1 MFKEKDKI
9 KDGKIAGKGAL
20 NGIKVL
26 DLTRYLSGPQTTL
39 FLGALGAEV
48 LKIDD
53 PHQGD
58 PVRNS
63 PPFFGKDGVSMS
75 KSSPLDIGIAY
86 LKRAR
91 SKKSIELD
99 LKSEDGI
106 NTFMRLAEK
115 ADVIVENFRVGVT
128 KRLKID
134 YEQLKS
140 KNPKIIYCS
149 ITGFGA
155 TGPDASKKAFDAT
168 VQAASGLMSIT
179 GEPDG
184 LPMKIGSSMAD
195 TIAGTFAFS
204 GILASLFR
212 REKTGLGE
220 YIDVSMTDCL
230 ISLLYD
236 EPWDCFEALG
246 LKKRQGNRIMRFSPF
261 NCYAGKDGTVVLG
274 AASEKDWISIL
285 RMIGQA
291 DLQYED
297 KFSSISK
304 RIENNSEIDTII
316 SIWTSTRSVDEI
328 ARLCENYEIPC
339 HPVND
344 IAQIADCKQ
353 IADRETLTPLPH
365 PYFETSSI
373 SSAANSR
380 LKNDSNND
388 MQYSSSFLCFSAKRL
403 PINDGVVS
411 KIFRGPR
418 NI

>member
-1 MFKEKDKI
+1 MFRETDAI
-9 KDGKIAGKGAL
+9 KDGKIADKGAL
-20 NGIKVL
+20 SGIKVL

-48 LKIDD
+48 LKIDN

-75 KSSPLDIGIAY
+75 KASPLDIGIAY

-236 EPWDCFEALG
+236 EPWDCFTALG

-344 IAQIADCKQ
+344 IAQIADWKQ
-353 IADRETLTPLPH
+353 IADREILAPLPH
-365 PYFETSSI
+365 PYFTNMKGPL
-373 SSAANSR
+373 AANFPIKFSGSKVT
-380 LKNDSNND
+380 LDNPAPKPNEHFKEVMESWL
-388 MQYSSSFLCFSAKRL
+388 SS
-403 PINDGVVS
+403 
-411 KIFRGPR
+411 
-418 NI
+418 

>member
-1 MFKEKDKI
+1 MFRETDAI
-9 KDGKIAGKGAL
+9 KDGKIADKGAL
-20 NGIKVL
+20 SGIKVL

-48 LKIDD
+48 LKIDN

-75 KSSPLDIGIAY
+75 KASPLDIGIAY

-155 TGPDASKKAFDAT
+155 TGPDAYKKAFDAT

-236 EPWDCFEALG
+236 EPWDCFTALG

-261 NCYAGKDGTVVLG
+261 NCYAGKDGSVVLG

-344 IAQIADCKQ
+344 IAQIADWKQ
-353 IADRETLTPLPH
+353 IADREILTPLPH
-365 PYFETSSI
+365 PYFTNMKGPL
-373 SSAANSR
+373 AANFPIKFSGSKVT
-380 LKNDSNND
+380 LDNPAPKPNEHFKEVMESWL
-388 MQYSSSFLCFSAKRL
+388 SS
-403 PINDGVVS
+403 
-411 KIFRGPR
+411 
-418 NI
+418 

>member
-1 MFKEKDKI
+1 MFRETDAI
-9 KDGKIAGKGAL
+9 KDGKIADKGAL
-20 NGIKVL
+20 SGIKVL

-48 LKIDD
+48 LKIDN

-75 KSSPLDIGIAY
+75 KASPLDIGIAY

-274 AASEKDWISIL
+274 AASEKDWVSIL
-285 RMIGQA
+285 RMIGQS

-344 IAQIADCKQ
+344 IAQIANWKQ
-353 IADRETLTPLPH
+353 IADREILTPLPH
-365 PYFETSSI
+365 PYFTNMKGPL
-373 SSAANSR
+373 AANFPIKFSGSKVT
-380 LKNDSNND
+380 LDNPAPKPNEHFKEVMESWL
-388 MQYSSSFLCFSAKRL
+388 SS
-403 PINDGVVS
+403 
-411 KIFRGPR
+411 
-418 NI
+418 

>member
-1 MFKEKDKI
+1 MFRETDAI
-9 KDGKIAGKGAL
+9 KDGKIADKGAL
-20 NGIKVL
+20 SGIKVL

-48 LKIDD
+48 LKIDN

-75 KSSPLDIGIAY
+75 KASPLDIGIAY

-236 EPWDCFEALG
+236 EPWDCFAALG

-344 IAQIADCKQ
+344 IAQIADWKQ
-353 IADRETLTPLPH
+353 IADREILTPLPH
-365 PYFETSSI
+365 PYFTNMKGPL
-373 SSAANSR
+373 AANFPIKFSGSKVT
-380 LKNDSNND
+380 LDNPAPKPNEHFKEIMESWL
-388 MQYSSSFLCFSAKRL
+388 SSEGSA
-403 PINDGVVS
+403 
-411 KIFRGPR
+411 
-418 NI
+418 

>member
-1 MFKEKDKI
+1 MFRETDAI
-9 KDGKIAGKGAL
+9 KDGKIADKGAL
-20 NGIKVL
+20 SGIKVL

-48 LKIDD
+48 LKIDN

-75 KSSPLDIGIAY
+75 KASPLDIGIAY

-236 EPWDCFEALG
+236 EPWDCFAALG

-291 DLQYED
+291 DLQYEN

-344 IAQIADCKQ
+344 IAQIADWKQ
-353 IADRETLTPLPH
+353 IADREILTPLPH
-365 PYFETSSI
+365 PYFTNMKGPL
-373 SSAANSR
+373 AANFPIKFSGSKVT
-380 LKNDSNND
+380 LDNPAPKPNEHFKEIMESWL
-388 MQYSSSFLCFSAKRL
+388 SS
-403 PINDGVVS
+403 
-411 KIFRGPR
+411 
-418 NI
+418 

>member
-1 MFKEKDKI
+1 MFRETDAI
-9 KDGKIAGKGAL
+9 KDGKIADKGAL
-20 NGIKVL
+20 SGIKVL

-63 PPFFGKDGVSMS
+63 PPFFGKNGVSMS
-75 KSSPLDIGIAY
+75 KASPLDIGIAY

-134 YEQLKS
+134 YEQLKL

-236 EPWDCFEALG
+236 EPWDCFTALG

-328 ARLCENYEIPC
+328 ARLSENYEIPC

-344 IAQIADCKQ
+344 IAQIANWKQ
-353 IADRETLTPLPH
+353 IADREILTPLPH
-365 PYFETSSI
+365 PYFTNMKGPL
-373 SSAANSR
+373 AANFPI
-380 LKNDSNND
+380 K
-388 MQYSSSFLCFSAKRL
+388 FS
-403 PINDGVVS
+403 GS
-411 KIFRGPR
+411 KITLDNPAPKPNEHFKEIMENWLSSEGSA
-418 NI
+418 

>member
-1 MFKEKDKI
+1 MLRETDAI
-9 KDGKIAGKGAL
+9 KDGKIADKGAL
-20 NGIKVL
+20 SGIKVL

-39 FLGALGAEV
+39 FLSALGAEV

-63 PPFFGKDGVSMS
+63 PPFFGKNGVSMS
-75 KSSPLDIGIAY
+75 KASPLDIGIAY

-134 YEQLKS
+134 YEQLKL

-274 AASEKDWISIL
+274 AASEKDWVSIL
-285 RMIGQA
+285 RMIGQS

-344 IAQIADCKQ
+344 IAQIANWKQ
-353 IADRETLTPLPH
+353 IADREILTPLPH
-365 PYFETSSI
+365 PYFTNMKGPL
-373 SSAANSR
+373 AANFPI
-380 LKNDSNND
+380 K
-388 MQYSSSFLCFSAKRL
+388 FS
-403 PINDGVVS
+403 GS
-411 KIFRGPR
+411 KITLDNPAPKPNEHFKEIMESWLSSEGSA
-418 NI
+418 

>member
-1 MFKEKDKI
+1 MLRETDAIKDDKI
-9 KDGKIAGKGAL
+9 ADKGAL
-20 NGIKVL
+20 SGIKVL

-63 PPFFGKDGVSMS
+63 PPFFGKNGVSMS
-75 KSSPLDIGIAY
+75 KASPLDIGIAY

-134 YEQLKS
+134 YEQLKL

-236 EPWDCFEALG
+236 EPWDCFAALG

-285 RMIGQA
+285 KMIDQA

-344 IAQIADCKQ
+344 IAQIANWKQ
-353 IADRETLTPLPH
+353 IADREILTPLPH
-365 PYFETSSI
+365 PYFTNMKGPL
-373 SSAANSR
+373 AANFPI
-380 LKNDSNND
+380 K
-388 MQYSSSFLCFSAKRL
+388 FS
-403 PINDGVVS
+403 GS
-411 KIFRGPR
+411 KITLDNPAPKPNEHFKE
-418 NI
+418 IMESWLSS

>member
-1 MFKEKDKI
+1 MFRETDAI
-9 KDGKIAGKGAL
+9 KDGKIADKGAL
-20 NGIKVL
+20 SGIKVL

-63 PPFFGKDGVSMS
+63 PPFFGKNGVSMS
-75 KSSPLDIGIAY
+75 KASPLDIGIAY

-134 YEQLKS
+134 YEQLKL

-344 IAQIADCKQ
+344 IAQIANWKQ
-353 IADRETLTPLPH
+353 IADREILTPLPH
-365 PYFETSSI
+365 PYFTNMKGPL
-373 SSAANSR
+373 AANFPI
-380 LKNDSNND
+380 K
-388 MQYSSSFLCFSAKRL
+388 FS
-403 PINDGVVS
+403 GS
-411 KIFRGPR
+411 KITLDNPAPKPNEHFKE
-418 NI
+418 IMESWLSS

>member
-1 MFKEKDKI
+1 MLRETDAI
-9 KDGKIAGKGAL
+9 KDNKVADKGAL
-20 NGIKVL
+20 SGIKVL

-63 PPFFGKDGVSMS
+63 PPFFGKNGVSMS
-75 KSSPLDIGIAY
+75 KASPLDIGIAY

-274 AASEKDWISIL
+274 AASEKDWVSIL
-285 RMIGQA
+285 RMIGQS
-291 DLQYED
+291 DLQYEN

-316 SIWTSTRSVDEI
+316 STWTSTRSVDEI

-344 IAQIADCKQ
+344 IAQIANWKQ
-353 IADRETLTPLPH
+353 IADREILTPLPH
-365 PYFETSSI
+365 PYFTNMKGPL
-373 SSAANSR
+373 AANFPI
-380 LKNDSNND
+380 K
-388 MQYSSSFLCFSAKRL
+388 FS
-403 PINDGVVS
+403 GS
-411 KIFRGPR
+411 KITLDNPAPKPNEHFKEIMESWLSGEGSA
-418 NI
+418 

>member
-1 MFKEKDKI
+1 MLRETDAI
-9 KDGKIAGKGAL
+9 KDNKVADKGAL
-20 NGIKVL
+20 SGIKVL

-39 FLGALGAEV
+39 FLSALGAEV
-48 LKIDD
+48 VKIDD
-53 PHQGD
+53 PNQGD

-75 KSSPLDIGIAY
+75 KASPLDIGIAY

-184 LPMKIGSSMAD
+184 LPMKIGSSMAY

-261 NCYAGKDGTVVLG
+261 NCYAGKDGKVVLG
-274 AASEKDWISIL
+274 AASEKDWVSIL
-285 RMIGQA
+285 RMIGQS

-344 IAQIADCKQ
+344 IAQIANWKQ
-353 IADRETLTPLPH
+353 IADREILTPLPH
-365 PYFETSSI
+365 PYFTNMKGPL
-373 SSAANSR
+373 AANFPI
-380 LKNDSNND
+380 K
-388 MQYSSSFLCFSAKRL
+388 FS
-403 PINDGVVS
+403 GS
-411 KIFRGPR
+411 KITLDNPAPKPNEHFKEIMESWLSSEGSA
-418 NI
+418 

>member
-1 MFKEKDKI
+1 MFREKDAI
-9 KDGKIAGKGAL
+9 KDGKIADKGAL
-20 NGIKVL
+20 SGIKVL

-75 KSSPLDIGIAY
+75 KASPLDIGIAY

-274 AASEKDWISIL
+274 AASEKDWVSIL
-285 RMIGQA
+285 RMIGQS

-344 IAQIADCKQ
+344 IAQIANWKQ
-353 IADRETLTPLPH
+353 IADREILTPLPH
-365 PYFETSSI
+365 PYFTNMKGPL
-373 SSAANSR
+373 AANFPI
-380 LKNDSNND
+380 K
-388 MQYSSSFLCFSAKRL
+388 FS
-403 PINDGVVS
+403 GS
-411 KIFRGPR
+411 KITLDNPAPKPNEHFKEIMESWLSGEG
-418 NI
+418 NA

>member
-1 MFKEKDKI
+1 MLNQTDAIKDDKI
-9 KDGKIAGKGAL
+9 ADKGAL
-20 NGIKVL
+20 SGIKVL

-39 FLGALGAEV
+39 FLSALGAEV
-48 LKIDD
+48 VKIDD
-53 PHQGD
+53 PNQGD

-75 KSSPLDIGIAY
+75 KASPLDIGIAY

-344 IAQIADCKQ
+344 IAQIADWKQ

-365 PYFETSSI
+365 PNFTNMKGPL
-373 SSAANSR
+373 AANFPIKFSGSKVT
-380 LKNDSNND
+380 LDNPAPKPNEHFKEIMESWL
-388 MQYSSSFLCFSAKRL
+388 SSEGSA
-403 PINDGVVS
+403 
-411 KIFRGPR
+411 
-418 NI
+418 

>member
-1 MFKEKDKI
+1 MFRETDKI
-9 KDGKIAGKGAL
+9 KDGKIADKGAL

-99 LKSEDGI
+99 LKSAEGL
-106 NTFMRLAEK
+106 NTFLRLAEK

-344 IAQIADCKQ
+344 IAQIADWKQ

-365 PYFETSSI
+365 PYFTNMKGPL
-373 SSAANSR
+373 AANFPIKFSGSKVT
-380 LKNDSNND
+380 LDNPAPKPNEHFKEIMESWL
-388 MQYSSSFLCFSAKRL
+388 SSEGSA
-403 PINDGVVS
+403 
-411 KIFRGPR
+411 
-418 NI
+418 

>member
-1 MFKEKDKI
+1 MFRETDAI
-9 KDGKIAGKGAL
+9 KDGKIADKGAL
-20 NGIKVL
+20 SGIKVL

-63 PPFFGKDGVSMS
+63 PPFFGKNGVSMS
-75 KSSPLDIGIAY
+75 KASPLDIGIAY

-134 YEQLKS
+134 YEQLKL

-236 EPWDCFEALG
+236 EPWDCFAALG

-285 RMIGQA
+285 KMIGQA

-297 KFSSISK
+297 KFSSTSK

-344 IAQIADCKQ
+344 IAQIADWKQ
-353 IADRETLTPLPH
+353 IADREILTPLPH
-365 PYFETSSI
+365 PYFTNMKGPL
-373 SSAANSR
+373 AANFPIKFSGSKVT
-380 LKNDSNND
+380 LDNPAPKPNEHFKEIMESWL
-388 MQYSSSFLCFSAKRL
+388 SS
-403 PINDGVVS
+403 
-411 KIFRGPR
+411 
-418 NI
+418 

>member
-1 MFKEKDKI
+1 MLRETDKI
-9 KDGKIAGKGAL
+9 KDGKIADKGAL
-20 NGIKVL
+20 SGIKVL

-344 IAQIADCKQ
+344 IAQIADWKQ

-365 PYFETSSI
+365 PYFTNMKGPL
-373 SSAANSR
+373 AANFPIKFSGSKVS
-380 LKNDSNND
+380 LDNPAPKPNEHFKEIMESWL
-388 MQYSSSFLCFSAKRL
+388 SSEGSA
-403 PINDGVVS
+403 
-411 KIFRGPR
+411 
-418 NI
+418 

>member
-1 MFKEKDKI
+1 MFRETDAI
-9 KDGKIAGKGAL
+9 KDGKIADKGAL
-20 NGIKVL
+20 SGIKVL

-48 LKIDD
+48 LKIDN

-75 KSSPLDIGIAY
+75 KASPLDIGIAY

-134 YEQLKS
+134 YEQLKL

-274 AASEKDWISIL
+274 AASEKDWVSIL
-285 RMIGQA
+285 RMIGQS

-344 IAQIADCKQ
+344 IAQIANWKQ
-353 IADRETLTPLPH
+353 IADREILTPLPH
-365 PYFETSSI
+365 PYFTNMKGPL
-373 SSAANSR
+373 AANFPI
-380 LKNDSNND
+380 K
-388 MQYSSSFLCFSAKRL
+388 FS
-403 PINDGVVS
+403 GS
-411 KIFRGPR
+411 KITLDNPAPKPNEHFKEIMESWLSSEGST
-418 NI
+418 

>member
-1 MFKEKDKI
+1 MLNQTDAIKDDKI
-9 KDGKIAGKGAL
+9 ADKGAL
-20 NGIKVL
+20 SGIKVL

-39 FLGALGAEV
+39 FLSALGAEV
-48 LKIDD
+48 VKIDD
-53 PHQGD
+53 PNQGD

-75 KSSPLDIGIAY
+75 KASPLDIGIAY

-99 LKSEDGI
+99 LKSAEGL
-106 NTFMRLAEK
+106 NTFLRLAEK

-140 KNPKIIYCS
+140 KNPKVIYCS

-344 IAQIADCKQ
+344 IAQIADWKQ

-365 PYFETSSI
+365 PYFTNMKGPL
-373 SSAANSR
+373 AANFPIKFSGSKVT
-380 LKNDSNND
+380 LDNPAPKPNEHFKEIMESWL
-388 MQYSSSFLCFSAKRL
+388 SSEGSA
-403 PINDGVVS
+403 
-411 KIFRGPR
+411 
-418 NI
+418 

>member
-1 MFKEKDKI
+1 MFRETDAI
-9 KDGKIAGKGAL
+9 KDGKIAHKGAL
-20 NGIKVL
+20 SGIKVL

-63 PPFFGKDGVSMS
+63 PPFFGKNGVSMS
-75 KSSPLDIGIAY
+75 KASPLDIGIAY

-285 RMIGQA
+285 KMIGQT

-344 IAQIADCKQ
+344 IAQIANWKQ
-353 IADRETLTPLPH
+353 IADREILTPLPH
-365 PYFETSSI
+365 PYFTNMKGPL
-373 SSAANSR
+373 AANFPI
-380 LKNDSNND
+380 K
-388 MQYSSSFLCFSAKRL
+388 FS
-403 PINDGVVS
+403 GS
-411 KIFRGPR
+411 KITLDNPAPKPNEHFKEIMESWLSGEGSA
-418 NI
+418 

>member
-9 KDGKIAGKGAL
+9 KDGKIADKGAL
-20 NGIKVL
+20 SGIKVL

-63 PPFFGKDGVSMS
+63 PPFFGKNGVSMS
-75 KSSPLDIGIAY
+75 KASPLDIGIAY

-106 NTFMRLAEK
+106 KTFMRLAEK

-155 TGPDASKKAFDAT
+155 TGPDAAKKAFDAT
-168 VQAASGLMSIT
+168 IQAASGLMSIT

-285 RMIGQA
+285 KMIGQA

-344 IAQIADCKQ
+344 IAQIADWKQ

-365 PYFETSSI
+365 PNFTNMKGPL
-373 SSAANSR
+373 AANFPIKFSGSKVT
-380 LKNDSNND
+380 LDNPAPKPNEHFKEIMESWL
-388 MQYSSSFLCFSAKRL
+388 SSEGSA
-403 PINDGVVS
+403 
-411 KIFRGPR
+411 
-418 NI
+418 

>member
-1 MFKEKDKI
+1 MLRETDAIKDDKI
-9 KDGKIAGKGAL
+9 ADKGAL
-20 NGIKVL
+20 SGIKVL

-39 FLGALGAEV
+39 FLSALGAEV

-63 PPFFGKDGVSMS
+63 PPFFGKNGVSMS
-75 KSSPLDIGIAY
+75 KASPLDIGIAY

-274 AASEKDWISIL
+274 AASEKDWVSIL
-285 RMIGQA
+285 RMIGQS

-316 SIWTSTRSVDEI
+316 SIWTSTRSVAEI

-344 IAQIADCKQ
+344 IAQIANWKQ
-353 IADRETLTPLPH
+353 IADREILTPLPH
-365 PYFETSSI
+365 PYFTNMKGPL
-373 SSAANSR
+373 AANFPI
-380 LKNDSNND
+380 K
-388 MQYSSSFLCFSAKRL
+388 FS
-403 PINDGVVS
+403 GS
-411 KIFRGPR
+411 KITLDNPAPKPNEHFKEIMESWLSSEGSA
-418 NI
+418 

>member
-1 MFKEKDKI
+1 MLNQTDAIKDDKI
-9 KDGKIAGKGAL
+9 ADKGAL
-20 NGIKVL
+20 SGIKVL

-39 FLGALGAEV
+39 FLSALGAEV
-48 LKIDD
+48 VKIDD
-53 PHQGD
+53 PNQGD

-75 KSSPLDIGIAY
+75 KASPLDIGIAY

-236 EPWDCFEALG
+236 EPWDCFAALG

-285 RMIGQA
+285 RMIGQV
-291 DLQYED
+291 DLQYDD

-344 IAQIADCKQ
+344 IAQIADWKQ
-353 IADRETLTPLPH
+353 IADREILTPLPH
-365 PYFETSSI
+365 PYFTNMKGPL
-373 SSAANSR
+373 AANFPIKFSGSKVT
-380 LKNDSNND
+380 LDNPAPKPNEHFKEIMESWL
-388 MQYSSSFLCFSAKRL
+388 SS
-403 PINDGVVS
+403 
-411 KIFRGPR
+411 
-418 NI
+418 

>member
-1 MFKEKDKI
+1 MLRETDAI
-9 KDGKIAGKGAL
+9 KDNKIAGEGAL
-20 NGIKVL
+20 SGIKVL

-75 KSSPLDIGIAY
+75 KASPLDIGIAY

-106 NTFMRLAEK
+106 HTFMRLAEK

-155 TGPDASKKAFDAT
+155 TGPDASKKAYDAT

-261 NCYAGKDGTVVLG
+261 NCYAGEDGTVVLG

-285 RMIGQA
+285 KMIGQT

-316 SIWTSTRSVDEI
+316 SIWTSTRNVDEI

-344 IAQIADCKQ
+344 IAQIANWKQ
-353 IADRETLTPLPH
+353 IADREILTPLPH
-365 PYFETSSI
+365 PYFTNMKGPL
-373 SSAANSR
+373 AANFPI
-380 LKNDSNND
+380 K
-388 MQYSSSFLCFSAKRL
+388 FS
-403 PINDGVVS
+403 GS
-411 KIFRGPR
+411 KITLDNPAPKPNEHFKE
-418 NI
+418 IMESWLSS

>member
-1 MFKEKDKI
+1 MFRETDAI
-9 KDGKIAGKGAL
+9 KDGKIADKGAL
-20 NGIKVL
+20 SGIKVL

-48 LKIDD
+48 LKIDN

-63 PPFFGKDGVSMS
+63 PPFFGKNGVSMS
-75 KSSPLDIGIAY
+75 KASPLDIGIAY

-236 EPWDCFEALG
+236 EPWDCFAALG

-316 SIWTSTRSVDEI
+316 SIWTSTRSVNEI

-344 IAQIADCKQ
+344 IAQIADWKQ
-353 IADRETLTPLPH
+353 IADREILTPLPH
-365 PYFETSSI
+365 PYFTNMKGPL
-373 SSAANSR
+373 AANFPIKFSGSKVT
-380 LKNDSNND
+380 LDNPAPKPNEHFKEIMESWL
-388 MQYSSSFLCFSAKRL
+388 SS
-403 PINDGVVS
+403 
-411 KIFRGPR
+411 
-418 NI
+418 

>member
-1 MFKEKDKI
+1 MFRETDAI
-9 KDGKIAGKGAL
+9 KDGKIADKGAL
-20 NGIKVL
+20 SGIKVL

-75 KSSPLDIGIAY
+75 KASPLDIGIAY

-236 EPWDCFEALG
+236 EPWDCFTALG

-261 NCYAGKDGTVVLG
+261 NCYAGKDGSVVLG

-344 IAQIADCKQ
+344 IAQIADWKQ
-353 IADRETLTPLPH
+353 IADREILTPLPH
-365 PYFETSSI
+365 PYFTNMKGPL
-373 SSAANSR
+373 AANFPIKFSGSKVT
-380 LKNDSNND
+380 LDNPAPKPNEHFKEVMESWL
-388 MQYSSSFLCFSAKRL
+388 SS
-403 PINDGVVS
+403 
-411 KIFRGPR
+411 
-418 NI
+418 

>member
-1 MFKEKDKI
+1 MFRETDAI
-9 KDGKIAGKGAL
+9 KDGKIADKGAL
-20 NGIKVL
+20 SGIKVL

-63 PPFFGKDGVSMS
+63 PPFFGKNGVSMS
-75 KSSPLDIGIAY
+75 KASPLDIGIAY

-134 YEQLKS
+134 YEQLKL

-274 AASEKDWISIL
+274 AASEKDWVSIL
-285 RMIGQA
+285 RMIGQS

-344 IAQIADCKQ
+344 IAQIANWKQ
-353 IADRETLTPLPH
+353 IADREILTPLPH
-365 PYFETSSI
+365 PYFTNMKGPL
-373 SSAANSR
+373 AANFPIKFSGSKVT
-380 LKNDSNND
+380 LDNPAPKPNEHFKEIMESWL
-388 MQYSSSFLCFSAKRL
+388 SSEGSA
-403 PINDGVVS
+403 
-411 KIFRGPR
+411 
-418 NI
+418 

>member
-1 MFKEKDKI
+1 MFRATDAI
-9 KDGKIAGKGAL
+9 KDGKIADKGAL
-20 NGIKVL
+20 SGIKVL

-63 PPFFGKDGVSMS
+63 PPFFGKNGVSMS
-75 KSSPLDIGIAY
+75 KASPLDIGIAY

-328 ARLCENYEIPC
+328 ARLCENYDIPC

-344 IAQIADCKQ
+344 IAQIADWKQ
-353 IADRETLTPLPH
+353 IADREILTPLPH
-365 PYFETSSI
+365 PYFTNMKGPL
-373 SSAANSR
+373 AANFPIKFSGSKVT
-380 LKNDSNND
+380 LDNPAPKPNEHFKEIMESWL
-388 MQYSSSFLCFSAKRL
+388 SSEGSA
-403 PINDGVVS
+403 
-411 KIFRGPR
+411 
-418 NI
+418 

>member
-1 MFKEKDKI
+1 MFRETDAI
-9 KDGKIAGKGAL
+9 KDGKIADKGAL
-20 NGIKVL
+20 SGIKVL

-48 LKIDD
+48 LKIDN

-75 KSSPLDIGIAY
+75 KASPLDIGIAY

-274 AASEKDWISIL
+274 AASEKDWVSIL
-285 RMIGQA
+285 RMIGQS

-344 IAQIADCKQ
+344 IAQIADWKQ

-365 PYFETSSI
+365 PNFTNMKGPL
-373 SSAANSR
+373 AANFPIKFSGSKVT
-380 LKNDSNND
+380 LDNPAPKPNEHFKEIMESWL
-388 MQYSSSFLCFSAKRL
+388 SSEGNA
-403 PINDGVVS
+403 
-411 KIFRGPR
+411 
-418 NI
+418 

>member
-1 MFKEKDKI
+1 MLNRTDAIKDDKI
-9 KDGKIAGKGAL
+9 ADKGAL
-20 NGIKVL
+20 SGIKVL

-39 FLGALGAEV
+39 FLSALGAEV
-48 LKIDD
+48 VKIDD
-53 PHQGD
+53 PNQGD

-75 KSSPLDIGIAY
+75 KASPLDIGIAY

-99 LKSEDGI
+99 LKSEEGI
-106 NTFMRLAEK
+106 NTFMRLVEK

-344 IAQIADCKQ
+344 IAQIANWKQ
-353 IADRETLTPLPH
+353 IADREILTPLPH
-365 PYFETSSI
+365 PYFTNMKGPL
-373 SSAANSR
+373 AANFPI
-380 LKNDSNND
+380 K
-388 MQYSSSFLCFSAKRL
+388 FS
-403 PINDGVVS
+403 GS
-411 KIFRGPR
+411 KITLDNPAPKPNEHFKEIVESWLNSEGSA
-418 NI
+418 

>member
-1 MFKEKDKI
+1 MFRETDAI
-9 KDGKIAGKGAL
+9 KDGKIADKGAL
-20 NGIKVL
+20 SGIKVL

-344 IAQIADCKQ
+344 IAQIADWKQ
-353 IADRETLTPLPH
+353 ITDRETLTPLPH
-365 PYFETSSI
+365 PYFTNMKGPL
-373 SSAANSR
+373 AANFPIKFSGSKVT
-380 LKNDSNND
+380 LDNPAPKPNEHFKEIMESWL
-388 MQYSSSFLCFSAKRL
+388 SSEGSA
-403 PINDGVVS
+403 
-411 KIFRGPR
+411 
-418 NI
+418 

>member
-1 MFKEKDKI
+1 MLNRTDAIKDDKI
-9 KDGKIAGKGAL
+9 ADKGAL
-20 NGIKVL
+20 SGIKVL

-39 FLGALGAEV
+39 FLSALGAEV
-48 LKIDD
+48 VKIDD
-53 PHQGD
+53 PNQGD

-75 KSSPLDIGIAY
+75 KASPLDIGIAY

-99 LKSEDGI
+99 LKSAEGL
-106 NTFMRLAEK
+106 NTFLRLAEK

-140 KNPKIIYCS
+140 KNPKVIYCS

-236 EPWDCFEALG
+236 EPWDCFTALG

-261 NCYAGKDGTVVLG
+261 NCYAGKDGSVVLG

-344 IAQIADCKQ
+344 IAQIANWKQ
-353 IADRETLTPLPH
+353 IADREILTPLPH
-365 PYFETSSI
+365 PYFTNMKGPL
-373 SSAANSR
+373 AANFPI
-380 LKNDSNND
+380 K
-388 MQYSSSFLCFSAKRL
+388 FS
-403 PINDGVVS
+403 GS
-411 KIFRGPR
+411 KITLDNPAPKPNEHFKEIMESWLSSEGSA
-418 NI
+418 

>member
-1 MFKEKDKI
+1 MFKETDTI
-9 KDGKIAGKGAL
+9 KDSKIPDKGAL

-75 KSSPLDIGIAY
+75 KASPLDIGIAY

-344 IAQIADCKQ
+344 IAQIADWKQ

-365 PYFETSSI
+365 PYFTNMKGPL
-373 SSAANSR
+373 AANFPIKFSGSKVT
-380 LKNDSNND
+380 LDNPAPKPNEHFKEIMESWL
-388 MQYSSSFLCFSAKRL
+388 SSEGSA
-403 PINDGVVS
+403 
-411 KIFRGPR
+411 
-418 NI
+418 

>member
-1 MFKEKDKI
+1 MFRETDAI
-9 KDGKIAGKGAL
+9 KDGKIADKGAL
-20 NGIKVL
+20 SGIKVL

-48 LKIDD
+48 LKIDN

-75 KSSPLDIGIAY
+75 KASPLDIGIAY

-134 YEQLKS
+134 YEQLKL

-261 NCYAGKDGTVVLG
+261 NCYAGKDGSVVLG

-344 IAQIADCKQ
+344 IAQIANWKQ
-353 IADRETLTPLPH
+353 IADREILTPLPH
-365 PYFETSSI
+365 PYFTNMKGPL
-373 SSAANSR
+373 AANFPI
-380 LKNDSNND
+380 K
-388 MQYSSSFLCFSAKRL
+388 FS
-403 PINDGVVS
+403 GS
-411 KIFRGPR
+411 KITLDNPAPKPNEHFKEIMESWLSSEGSA
-418 NI
+418 

>member
-1 MFKEKDKI
+1 MFRETDAI
-9 KDGKIAGKGAL
+9 KDGKIADKGAL
-20 NGIKVL
+20 SGIKVL

-48 LKIDD
+48 LKIDN

-75 KSSPLDIGIAY
+75 KASPLDIGIAY

-236 EPWDCFEALG
+236 EPWDCFAALG

-291 DLQYED
+291 DLQYDD

-344 IAQIADCKQ
+344 IAQIADWKQ
-353 IADRETLTPLPH
+353 IADREILTPLPH
-365 PYFETSSI
+365 PYFTNMKGPL
-373 SSAANSR
+373 AANFPIKFSGSKVT
-380 LKNDSNND
+380 LDNPAPKPNEHFKEIMESWL
-388 MQYSSSFLCFSAKRL
+388 SS
-403 PINDGVVS
+403 
-411 KIFRGPR
+411 
-418 NI
+418 

>member
-1 MFKEKDKI
+1 MPKETDAI
-9 KDGKIAGKGAL
+9 KDNKNADNGAL
-20 NGIKVL
+20 SGIKVL

-39 FLGALGAEV
+39 FLSALGAEV
-48 LKIDD
+48 VKIDD

-75 KSSPLDIGIAY
+75 KASPLDIGIAY

-285 RMIGQA
+285 KMIGQA

-297 KFSSISK
+297 KFSSIRK

-344 IAQIADCKQ
+344 IAQIADWKQ

-365 PYFETSSI
+365 PYFTNI
-373 SSAANSR
+373 KGPLAANFPIKFSGSK
-380 LKNDSNND
+380 LTLDNPAPKPNEHFKEIMESWL
-388 MQYSSSFLCFSAKRL
+388 SS
-403 PINDGVVS
+403 
-411 KIFRGPR
+411 
-418 NI
+418 

>member
-1 MFKEKDKI
+1 MLRETDAIKDDKI
-9 KDGKIAGKGAL
+9 ADKGAL
-20 NGIKVL
+20 SGIKVL

-39 FLGALGAEV
+39 FLSALGAEV

-63 PPFFGKDGVSMS
+63 PPFFGKNGVSMS
-75 KSSPLDIGIAY
+75 KASPLDIGIAY

-134 YEQLKS
+134 YEQLKL

-184 LPMKIGSSMAD
+184 LPMKIGS
-195 TIAGTFAFS
+195 
-204 GILASLFR
+204 
-212 REKTGLGE
+212 
-220 YIDVSMTDCL
+220 
-230 ISLLYD
+230 
-236 EPWDCFEALG
+236 
-246 LKKRQGNRIMRFSPF
+246 
-261 NCYAGKDGTVVLG
+261 
-274 AASEKDWISIL
+274 
-285 RMIGQA
+285 
-291 DLQYED
+291 
-297 KFSSISK
+297 
-304 RIENNSEIDTII
+304 
-316 SIWTSTRSVDEI
+316 
-328 ARLCENYEIPC
+328 
-339 HPVND
+339 
-344 IAQIADCKQ
+344 
-353 IADRETLTPLPH
+353 
-365 PYFETSSI
+365 
-373 SSAANSR
+373 
-380 LKNDSNND
+380 
-388 MQYSSSFLCFSAKRL
+388 
-403 PINDGVVS
+403 
-411 KIFRGPR
+411 
-418 NI
+418 

>member
-1 MFKEKDKI
+1 MFRETDAI
-9 KDGKIAGKGAL
+9 KDGKIADKGAL
-20 NGIKVL
+20 SGIKVL

-48 LKIDD
+48 LKIDN

-75 KSSPLDIGIAY
+75 KASPLDIGIAY

-134 YEQLKS
+134 YEQLKL

-261 NCYAGKDGTVVLG
+261 NCYAGKDGTIVLG
-274 AASEKDWISIL
+274 AASEKDWVSIL
-285 RMIGQA
+285 RMIGQS

-344 IAQIADCKQ
+344 IAQIANWKQ
-353 IADRETLTPLPH
+353 IADREILTPLPH
-365 PYFETSSI
+365 PYFTNMKGPL
-373 SSAANSR
+373 AANFPI
-380 LKNDSNND
+380 K
-388 MQYSSSFLCFSAKRL
+388 FS
-403 PINDGVVS
+403 GS
-411 KIFRGPR
+411 KITLDNPAPKPNEHFKE
-418 NI
+418 IMESWLSS

>member
-1 MFKEKDKI
+1 MFRETDAI
-9 KDGKIAGKGAL
+9 KDGKIADKGAL
-20 NGIKVL
+20 SGIKVL

-48 LKIDD
+48 LKIDN

-75 KSSPLDIGIAY
+75 KASPLDIGIAY

-236 EPWDCFEALG
+236 EPWDCFAALG

-261 NCYAGKDGTVVLG
+261 NCYAGKDGSVVLG

-344 IAQIADCKQ
+344 IAQIADWKQ
-353 IADRETLTPLPH
+353 IADREILTPLPH
-365 PYFETSSI
+365 PYFTNMKGPL
-373 SSAANSR
+373 AANFPIKFSGSKVT
-380 LKNDSNND
+380 LDNPAPKPNEHFKEVMESWL
-388 MQYSSSFLCFSAKRL
+388 SS
-403 PINDGVVS
+403 
-411 KIFRGPR
+411 
-418 NI
+418 

>member
-1 MFKEKDKI
+1 MLRETDAIKDDKI
-9 KDGKIAGKGAL
+9 ADKGAL
-20 NGIKVL
+20 IGIKVL

-39 FLGALGAEV
+39 FLSALGAEV

-75 KSSPLDIGIAY
+75 KASPLDIGIAY

-106 NTFMRLAEK
+106 KTFMRLAEK

-140 KNPKIIYCS
+140 KNPEIIYCS

-285 RMIGQA
+285 KMIGQT

-297 KFSSISK
+297 KFSTISK
-304 RIENNSEIDTII
+304 RIENNSEIDTVI

-344 IAQIADCKQ
+344 IAKIANWKQ
-353 IADRETLTPLPH
+353 IADREILTPLPH
-365 PYFETSSI
+365 PYFTNMKGPL
-373 SSAANSR
+373 AANFPI
-380 LKNDSNND
+380 K
-388 MQYSSSFLCFSAKRL
+388 FS
-403 PINDGVVS
+403 GS
-411 KIFRGPR
+411 KITLDNPAPKPNEHFKEIMESWLSSEGSA
-418 NI
+418 